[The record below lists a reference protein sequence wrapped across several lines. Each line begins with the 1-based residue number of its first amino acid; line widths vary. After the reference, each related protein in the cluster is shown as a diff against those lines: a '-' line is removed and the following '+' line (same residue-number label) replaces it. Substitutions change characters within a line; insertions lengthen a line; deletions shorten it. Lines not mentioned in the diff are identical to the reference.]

1 MITLFIGIWLQP
13 RNQPTFSV
21 CQLPA
26 SSLASTFYS
35 PKLSLFFP
43 PCLSPC
49 LLSFLSPNSFPS
61 SPPFLNKFIYLYP
74 PPHPT
79 PSLFLFLYVLWFP
92 WELSSSRRMPFLL
105 KKNHTHKKKTGTH
118 THLNEHAHTI
128 VLLYAHAC
136 TWLFHVDYLGMST
149 SGSNNSNICLLRA
162 PRLPACGNRNLWNQI
177 NYLCQFPQD
186 KQNTLLITNLYRR
199 LDVPSDLRQCF
210 SVCLQLCFHGVCLF
224 LA

>member
-35 PKLSLFFP
+35 PKLSLFFF

-49 LLSFLSPNSFPS
+49 LLSFLSPNSFPR

-74 PPHPT
+74 PPH
-79 PSLFLFLYVLWFP
+79 SLP
-92 WELSSSRRMPFLL
+92 LSLSVCALISLGTQQQQTYAFSSQ
-105 KKNHTHKKKTGTH
+105 KNRHTH
-118 THLNEHAHTI
+118 THLNEHAHTL
-128 VLLYAHAC
+128 VLPCAHAC

-149 SGSNNSNICLLRA
+149 SGSNNSNICLLCA

-199 LDVPSDLRQCF
+199 LDVPSDLKQCF
-210 SVCLQLCFHGVCLF
+210 SVCLQLCFRGVCLF